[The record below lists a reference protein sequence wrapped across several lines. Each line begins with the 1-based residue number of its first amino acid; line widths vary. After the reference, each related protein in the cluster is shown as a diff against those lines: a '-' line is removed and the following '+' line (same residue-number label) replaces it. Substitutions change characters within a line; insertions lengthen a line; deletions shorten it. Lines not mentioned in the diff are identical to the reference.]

1 MTNAKPLTLKQLRDR
16 PSITVPEG
24 AAVIGVTAQTAYR
37 MTRDGRLPVVR
48 LGGRAVRVQT
58 AGLLKMLGADQ

>member
-1 MTNAKPLTLKQLRDR
+1 MTNAKPLTITQLRER
-16 PSITVPEG
+16 PSVTVAEG
-24 AAVIGVTAQTAYR
+24 AAVLGVTTQTAYR
-37 MTRDGRLPVVR
+37 MTREGRLPVVR